1 MAWEEESVKECS
13 MLLSNVVLQVNVHD
27 SWIWLIDPSRG
38 YTVREAYRFLTDN
51 GNAVD
56 RTLVEDVW
64 HKSIPTKV
72 SVFVWCL
79 FRNRLPTRDNLV
91 HRRVLLIADSV
102 CVSGCGAYK
111 TTNHLFCVCNIFS
124 THWDHILH
132 WLGLFVV
139 FPGDIRRHFTQFSN
153 LVGLP
158 RATHYFLK
166 VIWFAYV
173 WAIWKERNNHVFQET
188 VCDPSSLAEKV
199 KLNSFMW
206 LKASHTSF
214 IYSYYDWWKHPIP
227 CMGVI
232 V

>member
-13 MLLSNVVLQVNVHD
+13 MLLSNVILQVNVHD

-51 GNAVD
+51 GNAGN

-72 SVFVWCL
+72 SVFVWRL

-102 CVSGCGAYK
+102 CVS
-111 TTNHLFCVCNIFS
+111 
-124 THWDHILH
+124 
-132 WLGLFVV
+132 
-139 FPGDIRRHFTQFSN
+139 GDIRRHFTQFSN